1 MILRTVHSAA
11 ILLAAAGAGCTAGGA
26 GSTIQG
32 EGSAAPLSQ
41 RLEDR
46 KAQFL
51 RDADPAVA
59 QTYER
64 GIEDV
69 RASGV
74 LQSAKRVGDTAP
86 NFTLRSAKGDSV
98 TLTTLLSKGPVVLTW
113 YRGGWCPYCNI
124 QLRALQ
130 EYLPQFEAAGASL
143 VALSPE
149 TPDNS
154 LSTQEK
160 NALRFDVLSDLGLTV
175 ADRYGVRY
183 RLPREVEN
191 SFKPGGLDLAKLNG
205 DDSWNLPLSAT
216 YVIDRGGTIR
226 YAFVNAD
233 YRLRAEPSEILA
245 ALRALQAD

>member
-1 MILRTVHSAA
+1 MIRRTIHSAA
-11 ILLAAAGAGCTAGGA
+11 ILLAAAGAGCTTGGA
-26 GSTIQG
+26 GGTVQG
-32 EGSAAPLSQ
+32 EPAPASLSQ

-46 KAQFL
+46 KAEFL
-51 RDADPAVA
+51 RAADPAVA

-69 RASGV
+69 RVSGV
-74 LQSAKRVGDTAP
+74 LQSAKRVGDKAP

-98 TLTTLLSKGPVVLTW
+98 TLSTLLAKGPVVLTW

-130 EYLPQFEAAGASL
+130 EYLPRFQAAGAAL

-160 NALRFDVLSDLGLTV
+160 NELRFDVLSDIGLTV

-183 RLPREVEN
+183 RLPQQVEN
-191 SFKPGGLDLAKLNG
+191 SFKPRLDLAQYNG
-205 DDSWNLPLSAT
+205 DDSWNLPLSVT
-216 YVIDRGGTIR
+216 YVIDTQGTIR
-226 YAFVNAD
+226 YAFLNAD

-245 ALRALQAD
+245 ALQSLQPN